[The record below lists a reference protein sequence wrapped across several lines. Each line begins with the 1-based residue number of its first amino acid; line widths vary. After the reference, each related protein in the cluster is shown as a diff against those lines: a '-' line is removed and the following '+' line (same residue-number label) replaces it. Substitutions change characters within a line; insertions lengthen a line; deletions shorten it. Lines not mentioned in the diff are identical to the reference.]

1 MRRRRRWHSHT
12 SLCNADNKQ
21 PCAIASLRGRPA
33 KHVFLSVPF
42 SRGYFLRAVGPR
54 LTLLTQTA
62 PGAHYTHIQRPRH
75 LLSFS
80 LYLRSPGLE
89 GSSFGLMIPM
99 SAARGHS
106 LHSPSPSP
114 LPPSVRPSSPPSTTA
129 RCSPAAVAPSV
140 RRPYCVEIQ
149 RSLGRPSRAQV
160 SWRGNR
166 FCPRPRFLLA
176 IQLVVF
182 D

>member
-1 MRRRRRWHSHT
+1 MRRRRRHSHT

-21 PCAIASLRGRPA
+21 PCAIACERGRPA

-80 LYLRSPGLE
+80 LSRVRRQQLWFDDPYECRPRPLTPLAQSLPPPSLPLSIRPRPL
-89 GSSFGLMIPM
+89 PRRR
-99 SAARGHS
+99 AAPPPPSRR
-106 LHSPSPSP
+106 PSPVLRRDP
-114 LPPSVRPSSPPSTTA
+114 EIFGPAIARPSFLERQSILPET
-129 RCSPAAVAPSV
+129 SV
-140 RRPYCVEIQ
+140 SSCNPTCG
-149 RSLGRPSRAQV
+149 L
-160 SWRGNR
+160 
-166 FCPRPRFLLA
+166 
-176 IQLVVF
+176 
-182 D
+182 

>member
-1 MRRRRRWHSHT
+1 MLRRWRRHSHT

-114 LPPSVRPSSPPSTTA
+114 LSLCPSVLAPFHDGALLPRRRRAVRPSPVLRRDPEIFG
-129 RCSPAAVAPSV
+129 PAIA
-140 RRPYCVEIQ
+140 
-149 RSLGRPSRAQV
+149 RPSFLERQSILPETSV
-160 SWRGNR
+160 SSRNPTCG
-166 FCPRPRFLLA
+166 L
-176 IQLVVF
+176 
-182 D
+182 